1 MKPKTLLLVLLVA
14 AASATA
20 VWFAVRR
27 QPAPAAAAPAAVAGR
42 KILYYQSAM
51 HPWIK
56 SDKPGKCPICGMDLV
71 PIYADEGGTAGSS
84 GARKIKFYQSS
95 MKPNETSPTPAK
107 DSMGMDMT
115 PVYESTESTNT
126 GFGLKLNSDSVSVAN
141 VQTAPV
147 QRRQLVH
154 TLRVAGAIEMASHP
168 TWFVFNAYERDFVW
182 LDVGQTV
189 EVTIPALPG
198 KIYKAKITHID
209 TRFLDSNRNDL
220 THGIQVRATL
230 SENLARV
237 EGVKLWRPFDGFYA
251 EGRVLVNS
259 PDVLAVPRNAVLQ
272 PGQQPVVYVD
282 EGNGYYEQRKVKLV
296 GDEFVEVLD
305 GLKEGEKIVTS
316 GGLLIDAEAQISK
329 SAQN

>member
-14 AASATA
+14 AAGATA
-20 VWFAVRR
+20 VWFAARHR
-27 QPAPAAAAPAAVAGR
+27 PAPAAAAAAGR
-42 KILYYQSAM
+42 KVLYYQSSM

-71 PIYADEGGTAGSS
+71 P
-84 GARKIKFYQSS
+84 
-95 MKPNETSPTPAK
+95 
-107 DSMGMDMT
+107 
-115 PVYESTESTNT
+115 VYESTESTNT
-126 GFGLKLNSDSVSVAN
+126 GFGLKLNPDSVNVAN

-154 TLRVAGAIEMASHP
+154 TLRVAGAIQMKGP
-168 TWFVFNAYERDFVW
+168 TYFVFTANERDLVW
-182 LDVGQTV
+182 LDVGQAV
-189 EVTIPALPG
+189 EVIIPALPG
-198 KIYKAKITHID
+198 TNYTARITHID
-209 TRFLDSNRNDL
+209 TTFLDASRNDQS
-220 THGIQVRATL
+220 HGIQVRATV
-230 SENLARV
+230 SENLAHV

-259 PDVLAVPRNAVLQ
+259 PDVLAIPRNAVLQ

-282 EGNGYYEQRKVKLV
+282 EANGTYQQRKVKLGRV

-316 GGLLIDAEAQISK
+316 GNLLIDAEAQISK

>member
-14 AASATA
+14 AAGATA
-20 VWFAVRR
+20 VWFAAWR
-27 QPAPAAAAPAAVAGR
+27 QPAPAATAPAAAAGR
-42 KILYYQSAM
+42 KILYYQSSM

-71 PIYADEGGTAGSS
+71 PIY
-84 GARKIKFYQSS
+84 
-95 MKPNETSPTPAK
+95 
-107 DSMGMDMT
+107 
-115 PVYESTESTNT
+115 ESTESTNT
-126 GFGLKLNSDSVSVAN
+126 GFGLKLNSDSVNVAN

-209 TRFLDSNRNDL
+209 TRFLDSNRNDQ
-220 THGIQVRATL
+220 THGIQVRATV
-230 SENLARV
+230 SENLAHV

-259 PDVLAVPRNAVLQ
+259 PDVLAIPRNAVLQ

-282 EGNGYYEQRKVKLV
+282 EANGNYQQRKVKLGRV
-296 GDEFVEVLD
+296 GDEFVEILD

>member
-14 AASATA
+14 AAGATA
-20 VWFAVRR
+20 AWFAVRR
-27 QPAPAAAAPAAVAGR
+27 QPAAAAPAAAGR

-84 GARKIKFYQSS
+84 GVRKIKFYQSS

-115 PVYESTESTNT
+115 PIYESTESTNT
-126 GFGLKLNSDSVSVAN
+126 GFGLKLNTDSVNVAN
-141 VQTAPV
+141 VQTVPV

-154 TLRVAGAIEMASHP
+154 TLRVAGAIKMTGP
-168 TWFVFNAYERDFVW
+168 TYFIFNAYERDLIW
-182 LDVGQTV
+182 LDAGQTV

-198 KIYKAKITHID
+198 KTYKASIKHID
-209 TRFLDSNRNDL
+209 TRFLDPSRADQ
-220 THGIQVRATL
+220 THGIQVRATI

-282 EGNGYYEQRKVKLV
+282 EANGNYQQRKVKLGRV

>member
-27 QPAPAAAAPAAVAGR
+27 QPAPAAAAPAAAAGR
-42 KILYYQSAM
+42 KVLYYQSSM

-71 PIYADEGGTAGSS
+71 PIY
-84 GARKIKFYQSS
+84 
-95 MKPNETSPTPAK
+95 
-107 DSMGMDMT
+107 
-115 PVYESTESTNT
+115 ESTESTNT
-126 GFGLKLNSDSVSVAN
+126 GFGLKLNADSVNVAN

-147 QRRQLVH
+147 QRRHLVH

-168 TWFVFNAYERDFVW
+168 TWFVFDAYERDFVW

-198 KIYKAKITHID
+198 KIYKASITHID
-209 TRFLDSNRNDL
+209 TRFLDSNRNDQ
-220 THGIQVRATL
+220 THGIQVRATV
-230 SENLARV
+230 SENLAHV

-259 PDVLAVPRNAVLQ
+259 PDVLAIPRNAVLQ

-282 EGNGYYEQRKVKLV
+282 EANGNYQQRKVKLGRV
-296 GDEFVEVLD
+296 GDEFVEILD

>member
-1 MKPKTLLLVLLVA
+1 MKPKTLLLVMLVA
-14 AASATA
+14 AAGATA
-20 VWFAVRR
+20 VWFVTRH
-27 QPAPAAAAPAAVAGR
+27 QPASTAAAPAAAAGR
-42 KILYYQSAM
+42 KVLYYQSSM

-71 PIYADEGGTAGSS
+71 P
-84 GARKIKFYQSS
+84 
-95 MKPNETSPTPAK
+95 
-107 DSMGMDMT
+107 
-115 PVYESTESTNT
+115 VYESTESTNT
-126 GFGLKLNSDSVSVAN
+126 GFGLKLNPDSVNVAN
-141 VQTAPV
+141 VRTAPV
-147 QRRQLVH
+147 RRRQLVH
-154 TLRVAGAIEMASHP
+154 TLRVAGAIKMTGP
-168 TWFVFNAYERDFVW
+168 TYFIFNAYERDLIW
-182 LDVGQTV
+182 LDAGQTV

-198 KIYKAKITHID
+198 KTYKASIKHID
-209 TRFLDSNRNDL
+209 TIFLDSNRNDL
-220 THGIQVRATL
+220 THGIQVRATM

-259 PDVLAVPRNAVLQ
+259 PDVLAIPRNAVLQ

-282 EGNGYYEQRKVKLV
+282 EANGYYEQRKVKLGRV

-316 GGLLIDAEAQISK
+316 GNLLIDAEAQISK